1 MKISLSKIA
10 VLAVLAV
17 TIPAAAVLAQG
28 AGPGAELGPTGVPP
42 ETLERLQDGRMAM
55 ISESLRLNDAQQKLW
70 MPVETQLRASLLG
83 PPAGACR
90 AARRPR
96 RRPRPTVVVRPPR
109 SRQRARDEA
118 GGAHEGALADAFR
131 PFYASLNDEQRA
143 VAAVVLRQGQR
154 ERGFGRHGRRWTM
167 HHDHGVE
174 QK

>member
-17 TIPAAAVLAQG
+17 TIPAAAVLAQ
-28 AGPGAELGPTGVPP
+28 APDRGPNRPDRRSP

-55 ISESLRLNDAQQKLW
+55 IKESLRLNDAQQKLW
-70 MPVETQLRASLLG
+70 APVETQLRASFSARQLARAERRDG
-83 PPAGACR
+83 RDAGRDQLSLSDRLDR
-90 AARRPR
+90 A
-96 RRPRPTVVVRPPR
+96 
-109 SRQRARDEA
+109 SERATKRAERTK
-118 GGAHEGALADAFR
+118 ALADAFR
-131 PFYASLNDEQRA
+131 PFYASLNDEQKA

-167 HHDHGVE
+167 HHDQGVE